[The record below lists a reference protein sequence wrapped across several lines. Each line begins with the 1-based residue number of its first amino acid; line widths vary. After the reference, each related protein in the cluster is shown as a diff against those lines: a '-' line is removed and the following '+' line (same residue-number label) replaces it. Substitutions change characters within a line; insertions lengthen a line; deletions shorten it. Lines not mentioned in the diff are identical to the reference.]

1 LDLSIQSAQ
10 PIHRFSN
17 KQGGEATNR
26 GEKQQAGGRSNK
38 QGGEAISRG
47 EKQQA
52 GGSTSNKQG
61 GAEATRGSKSNK
73 KEGAKYIPIPHY

>member
-38 QGGEAISRG
+38 QGGEATISKG
-47 EKQQA
+47 EQKQQGVA
-52 GGSTSNKQG
+52 KATKRREQNTYQYHTI
-61 GAEATRGSKSNK
+61 EALV
-73 KEGAKYIPIPHY
+73 KYP

>member
-1 LDLSIQSAQ
+1 LFWIYPSNLHNQFIDL
-10 PIHRFSN
+10 
-17 KQGGEATNR
+17 ATSR
-26 GEKQQAGGRSNK
+26 GEKQQAGGKSNK